1 MLRILV
7 LLAGALVAFSAVSA
21 HAQEAVLG
29 QLYGN
34 GVHAYFAGDFAKAY
48 DQLTAAVTAGSRDP
62 RVYYFRGLAYLKL
75 GRQPEATQDFQT
87 GAALESKDLN
97 RSFNVARALERI
109 QGPSRQQLETYR
121 VDARLAAL
129 EEADRIR
136 KTRFEAIQREEDR
149 VLRTQAAQAP
159 TEPIPTPEAQP
170 GAKGRN

>member
-159 TEPIPTPEAQP
+159 AETLRLNQH
-170 GAKGRN
+170 